1 MKDWITEN
9 NIMSKTYEFKDFDT
23 AMSFMQKAAPL
34 ISELNHHPEW
44 SNCYNRVFVM
54 LTTHDAGNV
63 ITEKD
68 HALADLLDNVY
79 ISEFM
84 D

>member
-1 MKDWITEN
+1 MKDWIVKN
-9 NIMSKTYEFKDFDT
+9 NSMTKTFEFKDFDT
-23 AMSFMQKAAPL
+23 AMLFMQKAAPL

-44 SNCYNRVFVM
+44 SNCYNRLIVT

-68 HALADLLDNVY
+68 YSLAALLDNV
-79 ISEFM
+79 FATGFGN
-84 D
+84 

>member
-1 MKDWITEN
+1 MKDWIIKN
-9 NIMSKTYEFKDFDT
+9 NSMSKTYEFKDFDT
-23 AMSFMQKAAPL
+23 AMLFMQKAAPL
-34 ISELNHHPEW
+34 ISALNHHPEW
-44 SNCYNRVFVM
+44 SNCYNRVFVL

-68 HALADLLDNVY
+68 HALADLLDNMY
-79 ISEFM
+79 FSAFI